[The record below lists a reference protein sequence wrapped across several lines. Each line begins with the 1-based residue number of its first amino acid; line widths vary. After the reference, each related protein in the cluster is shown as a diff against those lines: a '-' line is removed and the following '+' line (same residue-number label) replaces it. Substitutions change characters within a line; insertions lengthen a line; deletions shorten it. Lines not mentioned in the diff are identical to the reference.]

1 MHKSDSIE
9 MKRSILTEYGI
20 RVKSSSVELVTDQIF
35 LIAKNELLTKLEEQ
49 FTITDLIDPDKTGLI
64 FNLYLDYYDLTSQY
78 GCYHVWSS
86 GFLSS
91 NNILSNQFISR
102 NRDWFK
108 TMFAEHLDYDIS
120 NKDLRKIPDAYIYYL
135 ASRVL
140 NNSNIRSNSY
150 LINSQ
155 NEGPFKNYIKEGWT
169 LRESIPIRN
178 LAYLW
183 SQLQETNLL
192 TEEERIIAYK
202 KMIVGIRSSYN
213 WITIAAERRRD
224 MYENLLTLVRDV
236 ESDLFHKTE
245 NEINTIIGL
254 IPYE

>member
-9 MKRSILTEYGI
+9 MKKSILTEYGI

-35 LIAKNELLTKLEEQ
+35 LIAKNELTTKLTEQ

-64 FNLYLDYYDLTSQY
+64 FDLYLDYYELTCQY
-78 GCYHVWSS
+78 GSYHVWKGS
-86 GFLSS
+86 FLSHD
-91 NNILSNQFISR
+91 NTLSNQFISR

-108 TMFAEHLDYDIS
+108 TMFSDHIDNDIS

-140 NNSNIRSNSY
+140 NNINIRRNSY
-150 LINSQ
+150 LVNSQ

-169 LRESIPIRN
+169 LRENIPIRN

-183 SQLQETNLL
+183 NQLQETNLL

-202 KMIVGIRSSYN
+202 KMILGIRSSYT
-213 WITIAAERRRD
+213 WITNPLERKRD
-224 MYENLLTLVRDV
+224 MYENLLHLVRDV
-236 ESDLFHKTE
+236 EFNLFHKTE
-245 NEINTIIGL
+245 NEINIIIGL